1 MEKRKK
7 RRCCRAARRLA
18 LAALAFAA
26 QITHARAEDHA
37 ETLRGALLEDRAP
50 PLPLRRERKPTGG
63 AAQIETG
70 TVKPAA
76 IKRVVADTA
85 APAQDETASLRGTL
99 AEDKSSTAVSVGFAA
114 GYTTNAGPSLEKE
127 GSGGTRTTAEML
139 HVFERDGHQVSLKG
153 AFADRRYV
161 DRPDVS
167 ELQYAVSAA
176 YGGTLKTGAQVSA
189 SLKTERRVD
198 VDENVHET
206 AMSVGYEWP
215 KAVLTPFV
223 QVLGAY
229 LDYGAIAGDFLEFGN
244 QDDRD
249 RFSGTVQAGL
259 KYELAEKLT
268 LRFGAGADIKRYM
281 ASHDDFGLMRDS
293 TSVFPF
299 AGVSYADGD
308 DTADLIYAPVYRS
321 YRETEFSPLLA
332 HTVAARGKVKVN
344 ALLKLFGGLRMGLE
358 ETDFFTAK
366 TIQEYAV
373 SAGGVVTTAGGTS
386 AGLEVAYTLSDFV
399 GFDRVDR
406 KVEATLKTKTP
417 IGGRFYLTGEA
428 KYLDF
433 RTNFA
438 DARTDMLM
446 GMVGVAY
453 EYGK

>member
-1 MEKRKK
+1 MKKRKK

-153 AFADRRYV
+153 AFADRRYI

-167 ELQYAVSAA
+167 ELQYAVSGM

-268 LRFGAGADIKRYM
+268 LRSVR
-281 ASHDDFGLMRDS
+281 
-293 TSVFPF
+293 TS
-299 AGVSYADGD
+299 S
-308 DTADLIYAPVYRS
+308 DTWR
-321 YRETEFSPLLA
+321 
-332 HTVAARGKVKVN
+332 HT
-344 ALLKLFGGLRMGLE
+344 M
-358 ETDFFTAK
+358 
-366 TIQEYAV
+366 I
-373 SAGGVVTTAGGTS
+373 
-386 AGLEVAYTLSDFV
+386 SD
-399 GFDRVDR
+399 
-406 KVEATLKTKTP
+406 
-417 IGGRFYLTGEA
+417 
-428 KYLDF
+428 
-433 RTNFA
+433 
-438 DARTDMLM
+438 
-446 GMVGVAY
+446 
-453 EYGK
+453 